1 MAILQT
7 LVPGY
12 PIEGA
17 QQVMD
22 PLFGSGAASAR
33 NHKAIGANANPQ
45 ECPGADY
52 RRVGRWRQ
60 GHTVPHAYHAA
71 CGHEADLNLTSSYI
85 VTHGDHDVGRGARKT
100 SKQPLRRSLQAP
112 WAGPLSGGAIRHEDP
127 AGARP
132 SEATI
137 EAAPSGAVRQ
147 VECAHSLAADEVLC
161 GSNCRGLVERDAQHH
176 GLGGAAREGSRWLR
190 HLGVRHQRPDSVCG
204 KVIGDPG
211 VHAFDVAPRIT
222 GIRREV
228 GHAQQCP
235 ILPAF
240 HVRPRPV
247 YVAGPNGRRRFSRRP
262 QDDSTPSGPERYV
275 GSQAFEIRARS
286 DRKSTRLN
294 SSHGYIS
301 YAVFC
306 LKKKK
311 IKT

>member
-1 MAILQT
+1 MAILHT
-7 LVPGY
+7 LVPRY

-112 WAGPLSGGAIRHEDP
+112 WAGPLSGGAIMHEDP

-132 SEATI
+132 SETTI
-137 EAAPSGAVRQ
+137 EAAPGGAVRQ

-161 GSNCRGLVERDAQHH
+161 GSKWRGLRPRAPPDHRPRR
-176 GLGGAAREGSRWLR
+176 AAPEGS
-190 HLGVRHQRPDSVCG
+190 P
-204 KVIGDPG
+204 
-211 VHAFDVAPRIT
+211 
-222 GIRREV
+222 
-228 GHAQQCP
+228 
-235 ILPAF
+235 
-240 HVRPRPV
+240 
-247 YVAGPNGRRRFSRRP
+247 GRRHPRARP
-262 QDDSTPSGPERYV
+262 QGP
-275 GSQAFEIRARS
+275 AP
-286 DRKSTRLN
+286 
-294 SSHGYIS
+294 
-301 YAVFC
+301 
-306 LKKKK
+306 
-311 IKT
+311 